1 MIVSTFCFAT
11 SCRCLLT
18 KITSDFIW
26 SKLVIGEKG
35 KMLDEKIEKFSW
47 LQEWIAMCLFPFCG
61 EWSNL
66 SSLHPQVLLSGATF
80 FCHQQWNTSLV
91 NCTRQLKVILTSSSA
106 FQLAPWV
113 TLVLM
118 TTMVTGSQIMMTY
131 ALTWRTSVEQVSLIT
146 SLWTYFQAIVTHAQN
161 GEWQKRLSK
170 LN

>member
-47 LQEWIAMCLFPFCG
+47 LQEWIAMCLFPFCR
-61 EWSNL
+61 EWGNL

-80 FCHQQWNTSLV
+80 FLSSRMKHIPC
-91 NCTRQLKVILTSSSA
+91 QLYTTIKFILTSSSA

-146 SLWTYFQAIVTHAQN
+146 SLWTYFQAIATHAQN